1 MWWDEAENKS
11 ESSPSPSPRQKKKQ
25 TKRGDPRKKNMSRRV
40 NRKSRSVR
48 DGNRKEREIWQKET
62 FLCGFLEHV
71 FRFCL
76 GFGFSEFC
84 FGFHDF
90 LDFFVFWYFRFFYR
104 FLFFLDF
111 ICVFVPL
118 HRILYVISQRRIFFL
133 FSFLTKTNT
142 HILLDILS
150 LWIHSDSC
158 LRQTLFEWIWH

>member
-1 MWWDEAENKS
+1 MIMEDQFREWDIPCLEVCHRTIEGRVDQRQREYESDGMKQSMS
-11 ESSPSPSPRQKKKQ
+11 ESESESESESKTEKKQ

-76 GFGFSEFC
+76 GFGFSELY

-90 LDFFVFWYFRFFYR
+90 LDFFRVLIFSI
-104 FLFFLDF
+104 FL
-111 ICVFVPL
+111 
-118 HRILYVISQRRIFFL
+118 
-133 FSFLTKTNT
+133 
-142 HILLDILS
+142 
-150 LWIHSDSC
+150 
-158 LRQTLFEWIWH
+158 